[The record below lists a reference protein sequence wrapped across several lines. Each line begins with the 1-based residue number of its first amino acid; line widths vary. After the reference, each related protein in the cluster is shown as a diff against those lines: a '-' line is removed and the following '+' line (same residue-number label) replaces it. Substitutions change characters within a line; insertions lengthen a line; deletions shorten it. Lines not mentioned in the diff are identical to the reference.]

1 MKKEDITNRNNSIEL
16 FFKTKFNLI
25 VEVIIN
31 NRDSPLI
38 LIGNKILSCYVH
50 NFKIIFNMIKDDNK
64 SEVFRYHLLDHAKKA
79 TDEESKEFMEWLIQS
94 NHHECFKLSYG
105 DTELY
110 LAGFNFLD
118 RDPENKS
125 TKNKYPV
132 FSKYNPK
139 IYFNKD
145 YAEQLIESY
154 PEYNLKLS

>member
-105 DTELY
+105 DTETVHEHAIQIMEWL
-110 LAGFNFLD
+110 
-118 RDPENKS
+118 
-125 TKNKYPV
+125 
-132 FSKYNPK
+132 K
-139 IYFNKD
+139 I
-145 YAEQLIESY
+145 LIE
-154 PEYNLKLS
+154 ETKKELKKYENSDC